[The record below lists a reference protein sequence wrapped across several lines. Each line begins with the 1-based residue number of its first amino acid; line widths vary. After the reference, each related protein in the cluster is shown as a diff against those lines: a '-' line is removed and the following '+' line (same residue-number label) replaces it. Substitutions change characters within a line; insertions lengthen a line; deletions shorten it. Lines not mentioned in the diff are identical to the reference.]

1 MEMEISAE
9 QILRERTS
17 IAQKTSLFEEIMTC
31 YQSRLFHFVLRIIH
45 HHDDALDVTQNTFL
59 LVWEKLHQFNGS
71 SKFSTWLHQIAYHES
86 LQCLKKQKR
95 NDRIKNNPHRIQ
107 IQSSHSV
114 EEQQMLQ
121 WLYEAIELL
130 PAKQR
135 AVFALKYFDE
145 KKYEEIHI
153 ITGTS
158 VGALKA
164 SYHIAVQKVE
174 AYLLSKNHLL

>member
-1 MEMEISAE
+1 MEISAE

-31 YQSRLFHFVLRIIH
+31 YHSRLFHFVLRIIH

-86 LQCLKKQKR
+86 LQWLKKQKR
-95 NDRIKNNPHRIQ
+95 NDQIKNNPHRIQ

-135 AVFALKYFDE
+135 AVFVLKYFDE

>member
-1 MEMEISAE
+1 MEISAE
-9 QILRERTS
+9 KIFKERTS
-17 IAQKTSLFEEIMTC
+17 FAHKTALFQQIMTC
-31 YQSRLFHFVLRIIH
+31 YQSRLFHFVLRITH
-45 HHDDALDVTQNTFL
+45 HHEDALDVTQNTFL
-59 LVWEKLHQFNGS
+59 LAWEKLHQFNGS
-71 SKFSTWLHQIAYHES
+71 SKFSTWLFQIAYHES
-86 LQCLKKQKR
+86 LQWLKKQKR
-95 NDRIKNNPHRIQ
+95 NARMTNYPQRIDL
-107 IQSSHSV
+107 QSTHSV
-114 EEQQMLQ
+114 DEQQMLQ

-164 SYHIAVQKVE
+164 SYHLAVQKIE
-174 AYLLSKNHLL
+174 AYLLSKNHLI